1 MLKAL
6 PEIEKTN
13 FGLHLCALHISMNE
27 ILKNKKLRNKLL
39 LTILITTPLFGLI
52 AGIPFVRFEFNK
64 FSVFIP
70 GIAFI
75 TGITFMFWV
84 INITLLILEQRIHF
98 LRQIIIRSAISICL
112 SFFVAMGLSD
122 LMLSYFPPPQI
133 KLSERRN
140 VLAGTEGFPLL
151 TMNNEQGLQKAT
163 INGQEPALF
172 IRNNRP
178 TRAGFFFPQFIHA
191 LTINMIILVVCE
203 LFLLTL
209 RKQKIETENQLLR
222 QSNLEARNNQL
233 KMQLHPHFLFNSL
246 NTLRLLM
253 KKDGQKAEQYL
264 LQLADVLRFSTSAAH
279 DSLVTLKDELQF
291 CLTYLEMQKTRFQ
304 SMLTYTV
311 ANEELKSVEG
321 KLPVYA
327 LLTLVENAIKHNN
340 LSNELPLHISID
352 FDKTAN
358 SITVRNNRQPRVYK
372 EKSTKVG
379 LQNLA
384 ERYRLL
390 ANESIAIVSGND
402 EFSVTIKVLSGSK

>member
-1 MLKAL
+1 LKKQTTAC
-6 PEIEKTN
+6 TFAASHFN
-13 FGLHLCALHISMNE
+13 MNE

-75 TGITFMFWV
+75 TGITFLFWV

-98 LRQIIIRSAISICL
+98 LQQIIIRSVISICL
-112 SFFVAMGLSD
+112 SFFLTMGLSD
-122 LMLSYFPPPQI
+122 LMISYFPPPQI
-133 KLSERRN
+133 KLSERKN
-140 VLAGTEGFPLL
+140 VLTGVEGFPVLA
-151 TMNNEQGLQKAT
+151 MNSERGLKPAT
-163 INGQEPALF
+163 IKDQEPQLF

-178 TRAGFFFPQFIHA
+178 TRIGFFFPQFIHA

-253 KKDGQKAEQYL
+253 KKDVQKAEQYL
-264 LQLADVLRFSTSAAH
+264 LQLANVLRFSTSTAH

-304 SMLTYTV
+304 SMLTYTT
-311 ANEELKSVEG
+311 NEELKTIDG

-327 LLTLVENAIKHNN
+327 LLTLVENAIKHNA
-340 LSNELPLHISID
+340 LSNELPLHISIEY
-352 FDKTAN
+352 DKTAN
-358 SITVRNNRQPRVYK
+358 SITVRNNRQPKAYK
-372 EKSTKVG
+372 ERSTKVG

-390 ANESIAIVSGND
+390 ANESISIEPGND
-402 EFSVTIKVLSGSK
+402 DFAVTIKILS

>member
-1 MLKAL
+1 MKKQSVACTFAAL
-6 PEIEKTN
+6 QFK
-13 FGLHLCALHISMNE
+13 MNE

-39 LTILITTPLFGLI
+39 LTILITTPLFGLL

-75 TGITFMFWV
+75 TGITFLFWV
-84 INITLLILEQRIHF
+84 INITLLILEQRIQF
-98 LRQIIIRSAISICL
+98 LRHIIIRSVISICL
-112 SFFVAMGLSD
+112 SFSLAMGLSD
-122 LMLSYFPPPQI
+122 LMRSYFPPPQI
-133 KLSERRN
+133 KLSEKRN
-140 VLAGTEGFPLL
+140 VLTGVEGFPVLA
-151 TMNNEQGLQKAT
+151 MNSERGLQQET

-178 TRAGFFFPQFIHA
+178 TRIGFFFPQFIHA

-253 KKDGQKAEQYL
+253 KKDVQKAEQYL
-264 LQLADVLRFSTSAAH
+264 LQLANVLRFSTSTAH
-279 DSLVTLKDELQF
+279 DSLVSLKDELQF

-304 SMLTYTV
+304 SMLTYTT
-311 ANEELKSVEG
+311 NEELKTVEG

-327 LLTLVENAIKHNN
+327 LLTLVENAIKHNI
-340 LSNELPLHISID
+340 LSNELPLHISIEY
-352 FDKTAN
+352 DKTAN
-358 SITVRNNRQPRVYK
+358 SITVKNNRQPKAYK
-372 EKSTKVG
+372 ERSTKVG

-390 ANESIAIVSGND
+390 ANESISIERDND
-402 EFSVTIKVLSGSK
+402 DFAVTIKILS

>member
-1 MLKAL
+1 MKKQTPTCTFAAL
-6 PEIEKTN
+6 QFN
-13 FGLHLCALHISMNE
+13 MNE

-75 TGITFMFWV
+75 TGITFLFWV
-84 INITLLILEQRIHF
+84 INITLLILEQRIQF
-98 LRQIIIRSAISICL
+98 LRHIIIRSVISICL
-112 SFFVAMGLSD
+112 SFSLAMGLSN
-122 LMLSYFPPPQI
+122 LMRSYFPPPQI
-133 KLSERRN
+133 KLSEKRN
-140 VLAGTEGFPLL
+140 ALTGVEGFPVLA
-151 TMNNEQGLQKAT
+151 MNSERGLQQET
-163 INGQEPALF
+163 IVGREPALF

-178 TRAGFFFPQFIHA
+178 TRVGFFFPQFIHA

-253 KKDGQKAEQYL
+253 KKDVQKAEHYL
-264 LQLADVLRFSTSAAH
+264 LQLANVLRFSTSTAH

-311 ANEELKSVEG
+311 VNEELKTVEG

-327 LLTLVENAIKHNN
+327 LLTLVENAIKHNT
-340 LSNELPLHISID
+340 LSNESPLHISIEY
-352 FDKTAN
+352 DKATN
-358 SITVRNNRQPRVYK
+358 SITVRNNRQPKAYK
-372 EKSTKVG
+372 ERSTKVG

-390 ANESIAIVSGND
+390 ANESISIDPGKDDFA
-402 EFSVTIKVLSGSK
+402 VTLKILS

>member
-1 MLKAL
+1 MKKQTAACTFAAL
-6 PEIEKTN
+6 QFN
-13 FGLHLCALHISMNE
+13 MNE

-75 TGITFMFWV
+75 TGITFLFWV
-84 INITLLILEQRIHF
+84 INIALLALEQRIHF
-98 LRQIIIRSAISICL
+98 LQQIILRSAISICL
-112 SFFVAMGLSD
+112 SFFLALGLSD
-122 LMLSYFPPPQI
+122 LMRSYFPPPQI
-133 KLSERRN
+133 KLSEKRN
-140 VLAGTEGFPLL
+140 VLNGVEGFPLL
-151 TMNNEQGLQKAT
+151 PMNNDRGLQKAA
-163 INGQEPALF
+163 IPGQEPALF
-172 IRNNRP
+172 IRNNKPVRV
-178 TRAGFFFPQFIHA
+178 GFFFPQFIHA

-253 KKDGQKAEQYL
+253 KKDVQKAEQYL
-264 LQLADVLRFSTSAAH
+264 LQLANVLRFSTSTAH
-279 DSLVTLKDELQF
+279 DSLVSLNDELQF

-304 SMLTYTV
+304 SMLSYTV
-311 ANEELKSVEG
+311 VNPELKTTEG

-327 LLTLVENAIKHNN
+327 LLTLVENAIKHNT
-340 LSNELPLHISID
+340 LSNQLPLHISID
-352 FDKTAN
+352 YDKATN
-358 SITVRNNRQPRVYK
+358 SITVRNNRQPKAYK

-390 ANESIAIVSGND
+390 ANESISVEAGND
-402 EFSVTIKVLSGSK
+402 DFAVTIKILS

>member
-1 MLKAL
+1 
-6 PEIEKTN
+6 
-13 FGLHLCALHISMNE
+13 MNE

-39 LTILITTPLFGLI
+39 LTIIITTPLFGLI

-75 TGITFMFWV
+75 TGITFLFWV

-98 LRQIIIRSAISICL
+98 LQQIIIRSVISICL
-112 SFFVAMGLSD
+112 SFLLAMGLSD
-122 LMLSYFPPPQI
+122 LMRSYFPPPQI
-133 KLSERRN
+133 KLSEKGN
-140 VLAGTEGFPLL
+140 VLTGVQGFPVLA
-151 TMNNEQGLQKAT
+151 MNSERGLEQVT
-163 INGQEPALF
+163 ISGREPALF

-178 TRAGFFFPQFIHA
+178 TRVGFFFPQFIHA

-253 KKDGQKAEQYL
+253 KKDVHKAEQYL
-264 LQLADVLRFSTSAAH
+264 LQLANVLRFSTSTVH

-304 SMLTYTV
+304 SMLTYTT
-311 ANEELKSVEG
+311 NEELKTVEG

-327 LLTLVENAIKHNN
+327 LLTLIENAIKHNT
-340 LSNELPLHISID
+340 LSNELPLHISIEY
-352 FDKTAN
+352 DKTTN
-358 SITVRNNRQPRVYK
+358 SITVKNNRQPKAYK
-372 EKSTKVG
+372 ERSTKVG

-390 ANESIAIVSGND
+390 ANESISIEQGND
-402 EFSVTIKVLSGSK
+402 DFAVTIKILP

>member
-1 MLKAL
+1 LKKQTPTCTFAAL
-6 PEIEKTN
+6 QFN
-13 FGLHLCALHISMNE
+13 MNE
-27 ILKNKKLRNKLL
+27 ILKNKNLRNKLL

-75 TGITFMFWV
+75 TGITFLFWV
-84 INITLLILEQRIHF
+84 INITLLILEQRIQF
-98 LRQIIIRSAISICL
+98 LRHIIIRSVISICL
-112 SFFVAMGLSD
+112 SFSLAMGLSD
-122 LMLSYFPPPQI
+122 LMRSYFPPPQI
-133 KLSERRN
+133 KLSEKRN
-140 VLAGTEGFPLL
+140 ALTGVEGFPVLA
-151 TMNNEQGLQKAT
+151 MNSERGLQQET
-163 INGQEPALF
+163 IVGRESALF

-178 TRAGFFFPQFIHA
+178 SRVGFFFPQFIHA

-246 NTLRLLM
+246 NI
-253 KKDGQKAEQYL
+253 
-264 LQLADVLRFSTSAAH
+264 LRFSTSTAH

-311 ANEELKSVEG
+311 ANEELKTVEG

-327 LLTLVENAIKHNN
+327 LLTLVENAIKHNT
-340 LSNELPLHISID
+340 LSNELPLHISIEYN
-352 FDKTAN
+352 KATN
-358 SITVRNNRQPRVYK
+358 SITVRNNRQPKAYK
-372 EKSTKVG
+372 ERSTKVG

-390 ANESIAIVSGND
+390 ANEAISIEPGKDDFA
-402 EFSVTIKVLSGSK
+402 VTIKILS